1 MFTSKPPKEADQK
14 YRKKE
19 VAIVITFQDDCGEM
33 KVSTKTFVDIPNKN
47 EKGGYVMIST
57 ITKTNQYSDLAK
69 VKTYE
74 MYKGV
79 VESICCFFECPEA
92 FDDYY
97 MDLQEKLQTDRVVI
111 PEHIFLK
118 LKEYII
124 ENMEDMYIDPDY
136 ILSKLPLEGETAEEK
151 RTRYKATEEL
161 KKSYLDQLSWIGR
174 EVQEIAMYR

>member
-1 MFTSKPPKEADQK
+1 M
-14 YRKKE
+14 E

-47 EKGGYVMIST
+47 DKGGCVMIST
-57 ITKTNQYSDLAK
+57 ITKTNQYSELAK

-79 VESICCFFECPEA
+79 VDSICCFFECPEA

-97 MDLQEKLQTDRVVI
+97 MDLLEKLKTDKVVI
-111 PEHIFLK
+111 PEHIYVKFKDFILID
-118 LKEYII
+118 L
-124 ENMEDMYIDPDY
+124 NDMFIDPDY
-136 ILSKLPLEGETAEEK
+136 IMSKLPAEGTTNEEK
-151 RTRYKATEEL
+151 HIREKATEEL
-161 KKSYLDQLSWIGR
+161 KKSYLDRLGEIER